1 MFIRRAVNSV
11 SIVYLV
17 ILQLI
22 VKFVLTEEI
31 GNSNMILQMLNY
43 FN

>member
-1 MFIRRAVNSV
+1 MFIRRAVYSV

-17 ILQLI
+17 ILELI

-31 GNSNMILQMLNY
+31 GNSNIFKMIKY
-43 FN
+43 SS